1 MITTALEKMVL
12 SGQASFNT
20 YVIGGAEKY
29 VLNVQSDR
37 FIIITGITYFSRLNG
52 LAKGKEIDVLKNL
65 TECITQLRVFSS
77 KSNNLFTFRDSFSVN
92 TTGPDNFILA
102 PIGSTQIDTYLVHE
116 TDISITF
123 SAGGRRTNVSG
134 NFPDNTPANFP
145 PYDYGQGTDPR
156 ALPVVLESQ
165 DTSLTSLPTGLN
177 NLIPGPYTSE
187 FTIPVDPGHYPNVT
201 APFNYPLVHVQ
212 YIEILGNPTNIA
224 ATL

>member
-1 MITTALEKMVL
+1 
-12 SGQASFNT
+12 
-20 YVIGGAEKY
+20 
-29 VLNVQSDR
+29 
-37 FIIITGITYFSRLNG
+37 
-52 LAKGKEIDVLKNL
+52 
-65 TECITQLRVFSS
+65 
-77 KSNNLFTFRDSFSVN
+77 
-92 TTGPDNFILA
+92 LA